1 MPVASNGPTA
11 TLTHPLTPSLTHS
24 LPSPSLPRHAA
35 SGRSNGSES
44 RPGSSSGRVQG
55 GIGASL
61 TFGDPPQRNSGRKKP
76 AKKKEVDVNDWR
88 NGGTLGGVTSGS
100 HLSSEWKPPIER
112 VEATYRTIES
122 HQSNEWNPPIK
133 QVEATCQTSRYH
145 PPPSP
150 VKRGKPPIKRVEAT
164 CQTSG
169 SGCKLQPVLKS
180 VLKAPRCNIWSTLLV
195 SLDFNFKFRPL
206 SWACGPARW
215 PAGKT

>member
-100 HLSSEWKPPIER
+100 HLSSEWKPPIEPLKATNRTSGTHPSNRWKPPVKRVDTTRRRHLSNEASHLLNEWKPPVRR
-112 VEATYRTIES
+112 VEAGA
-122 HQSNEWNPPIK
+122 N
-133 QVEATCQTSRYH
+133 C
-145 PPPSP
+145 
-150 VKRGKPPIKRVEAT
+150 
-164 CQTSG
+164 
-169 SGCKLQPVLKS
+169 
-180 VLKAPRCNIWSTLLV
+180 
-195 SLDFNFKFRPL
+195 SL
-206 SWACGPARW
+206 C
-215 PAGKT
+215 